1 VAKNYTTVS
10 SYQTVQVLT
19 QTTSADVQA
28 VTIVTKPSGIYTVVL
43 VPIAQWQG
51 GNADAYLNP
60 PAELLEQ
67 LIAGGL
73 VTGAVY
79 VQSTDS
85 SDLLAGFMQLT
96 VSYTP
101 PSGLAQPF
109 TTKVMMPMTAI
120 VSLDAFGAYST
131 SDDGDDPI
139 RVAWNQLKATAAL

>member
-1 VAKNYTTVS
+1 MADGYTVVG
-10 SYQTVQVLT
+10 SYTTVQVLT

-28 VTIVTKPSGIYTVVL
+28 VTIVTKPTGIYTIVL
-43 VPIAQWQG
+43 VPLAQWQAG
-51 GNADAYLNP
+51 KSAAYLTP

-79 VQSTDS
+79 VQSTNA

-101 PSGLAQPF
+101 STGLAQPL

-120 VSLDAFGAYST
+120 VSLDAFGAYSE
-131 SDDGDDPI
+131 SDHGDDPI
-139 RVAWNQLKATAAL
+139 KVAYNQLQATANL